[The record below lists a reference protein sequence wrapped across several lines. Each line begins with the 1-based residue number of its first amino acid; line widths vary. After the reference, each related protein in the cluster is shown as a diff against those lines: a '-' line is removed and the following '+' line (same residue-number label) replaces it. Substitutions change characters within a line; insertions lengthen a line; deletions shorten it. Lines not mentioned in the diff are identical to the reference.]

1 MKRLKLIST
10 HLASL
15 IHLPELAFALAL
27 AVTLGMSM
35 PLNANVQRHAGPLH
49 SGVSRSSYHPMG
61 SGYGRFNNG
70 RYYGRY
76 IGPRYHWGGGIHFYG
91 GFPGW
96 WYPYTPFWGGYYW
109 SIPPFAL
116 RFYLGGSSYYDS
128 DGIYF
133 RQEKNKYKVVPA
145 PIGHSVKVLPK
156 GSFRFSLNGTQYY
169 YYFGTYYLPRDGQYE
184 VVLPPVGAE
193 VDSIPDGYEKV
204 IVDGQTYFTLN
215 GVQYK
220 AVMHDNKIWYRV
232 IKNNDNNPAR
242 TNGSTNE
249 DPEPENDIE
258 NQ

>member
-1 MKRLKLIST
+1 
-10 HLASL
+10 
-15 IHLPELAFALAL
+15 
-27 AVTLGMSM
+27 
-35 PLNANVQRHAGPLH
+35 
-49 SGVSRSSYHPMG
+49 
-61 SGYGRFNNG
+61 
-70 RYYGRY
+70 
-76 IGPRYHWGGGIHFYG
+76 
-91 GFPGW
+91 
-96 WYPYTPFWGGYYW
+96 
-109 SIPPFAL
+109 
-116 RFYLGGSSYYDS
+116 
-128 DGIYF
+128 
-133 RQEKNKYKVVPA
+133 VPA